1 MKKVF
6 AVMMVL
12 AMALC
17 MIGCSS
23 LFSDNSIVKFDEV
36 YTHKDPQGLSYTERM
51 ALMNKNFGS
60 QLVEMVNA
68 MAYPDTMKYD
78 GQGNM
83 VGMYE
88 YDENT
93 GMASGWYDL
102 STGAFVAEEIELGK
116 PDESLML
123 KLNGTVTLCAVVY
136 GKDDKC
142 VGAYVYTFL
151 SDKADKDAV
160 LTNMSMFYGMNLE
173 AESDTMLAC
182 KMDEAAVN
190 DKFEEYASLYGE
202 PMTDRSAAA
211 YADTLK
217 IELGLRNY
225 GVNPFKPTT
234 AMKDPEGLQYDTKQV
249 LTSNGTYSFVD
260 ESLEK
265 DMKVRTDVIYGY
277 QGKAVAHYT
286 YYEYNTKEA
295 ADKLV
300 ANATGNMFST
310 PERVSDTVVM
320 DFQDSKALEENIAL
334 YIGYNVMTDDSY
346 DSYVTNVEDSYFL
359 MRYEN

>member
-1 MKKVF
+1 MKKF
-6 AVMMVL
+6 LAVVMVV

-17 MIGCSS
+17 MTGCSS
-23 LFSDNSIVKFDEV
+23 LFSDNSIVKFEEM
-36 YTHKDPQGLSYTERM
+36 YTHKDPQGLAYTERQ
-51 ALMNKNFGS
+51 ALINKNFGG
-60 QLVEMVNA
+60 LLADMVSA

-78 GQGNM
+78 DQGNM

-88 YDENT
+88 YDEAT

-102 STGAFVAEEIELGK
+102 ATGEFVAEETELGK

-123 KLNGTVTLCAVVY
+123 NLAGTVTLGAVVY

-142 VGAYVYTFL
+142 VSAYLYAFL
-151 SDKADKDAV
+151 SDAADKEAV
-160 LTNMSMFYGMNLE
+160 LANMPLYCGVTLE
-173 AESDTMLAC
+173 AESDKVLVC

-190 DKFEEYASLYGE
+190 AKFDEYAALYGQ
-202 PMTDRSAAA
+202 PVTDRSAAA
-211 YADTLK
+211 YVNNLK
-217 IELGLRNY
+217 IELGLRTY
-225 GVNPFKPTT
+225 GVNPFKPTS
-234 AMKDPEGLQYDTKQV
+234 AMKDPEGLQFDTKQV

-286 YYEYNTKEA
+286 YYEYNTKDA

-300 ANATGNMFST
+300 ANADGVMYTT
-310 PERVSDTVVM
+310 PERLSDTVVM
-320 DFQDSKALEENIAL
+320 DYQDTKALEETIAL
-334 YIGYNVMTDDSY
+334 YIGYNVMSDDSY
-346 DSYVTNVEDSYFL
+346 ESYVTNVEESFFM
-359 MRYEN
+359 MRYGD